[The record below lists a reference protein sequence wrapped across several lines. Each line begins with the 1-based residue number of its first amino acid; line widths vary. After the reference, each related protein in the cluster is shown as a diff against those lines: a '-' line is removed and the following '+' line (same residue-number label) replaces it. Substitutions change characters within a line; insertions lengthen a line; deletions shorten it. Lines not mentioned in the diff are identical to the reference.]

1 MAILIIDFLDLLSEY
16 KIMYLVVDGF
26 LNGTG
31 IRDYYN
37 GGYIE
42 PRSLNISTQLIE
54 KLNRW
59 LSDYETQHYSG
70 YKDVQY
76 LTNLDEEGK
85 QLAKFIKEELGNVKV
100 SYYSDYKL
108 ETYLID

>member
-1 MAILIIDFLDLLSEY
+1 MELLIIDFLDLLSEY

-37 GGYIE
+37 SGYIE
-42 PRSLNISTQLIE
+42 PRSLNLSKQLIDR
-54 KLNRW
+54 LNRW
-59 LSDYETQHYSG
+59 LSEYETQHYNE
-70 YKDVQY
+70 YKNV
-76 LTNLDEEGK
+76 LLLEKLDDEGK
-85 QLAKFIKEELGNVKV
+85 QLAKSIKEELGEIKV

-108 ETYLID
+108 ETFLID